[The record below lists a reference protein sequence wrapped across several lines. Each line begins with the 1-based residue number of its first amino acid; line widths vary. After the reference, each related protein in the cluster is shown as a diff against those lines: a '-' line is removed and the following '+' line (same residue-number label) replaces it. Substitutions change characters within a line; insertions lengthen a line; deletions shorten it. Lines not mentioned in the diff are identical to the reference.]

1 MVFHLRWFQ
10 GIYQGSVNLLQ
21 SLVFRCDIPI
31 LMYCLN
37 ILFFLKYLL
46 NFSLLNQGEFVLIQV
61 MNLLG
66 MKLWQTLRIVLL
78 LLSNDFSQ
86 LKLSIARILNSLLA
100 FLWSLVNRL
109 YKKGYLVL
117 RLILAKTGWRCKLLC
132 KDGYFPQ

>member
-46 NFSLLNQGEFVLIQV
+46 NISLLNQGKSLLSYE
-61 MNLLG
+61 LLG

-86 LKLSIARILNSLLA
+86 LNLSIARIFNFLLA
-100 FLWSLVNRL
+100 FLWSQVNCLYNRIFSFEVDFSKDRL
-109 YKKGYLVL
+109 KVQ
-117 RLILAKTGWRCKLLC
+117 IIV
-132 KDGYFPQ
+132 

>member
-1 MVFHLRWFQ
+1 
-10 GIYQGSVNLLQ
+10 
-21 SLVFRCDIPI
+21 
-31 LMYCLN
+31 MYCLN

-66 MKLWQTLRIVLL
+66 MKLLQTLRIVLL

-117 RLILAKTGWRCKLLC
+117 RLILAKTG
-132 KDGYFPQ
+132 